1 MSESANSWASSAAV
15 RRGMQSNRSRDTKPE
30 IAVRRAV
37 HALGLRYRVDA
48 RPLPGLN
55 RRADLVFTRAK
66 VAVFV
71 DGCFWHG
78 CPDHHTVAKANATY
92 WADKVRSNRERD
104 ADTDEL
110 LSEAGWT
117 VVRAWEH
124 EDAADVA
131 QRVVG
136 AVRTGNSGVGVRPH
150 VSVGVRPDVSVSAG

>member
-1 MSESANSWASSAAV
+1 MSERRKSWASSAAV
-15 RRGMQSNRSRDTKPE
+15 RRGMQANRGRDTRPE

-37 HALGLRYRVDA
+37 HALGLRYKVDA
-48 RPLPGLN
+48 RPLPRLN

-92 WADKVRSNRERD
+92 WADKVRNNGERD
-104 ADTDEL
+104 ADTDRL
-110 LSEAGWT
+110 LVEAGWT

-124 EDAADVA
+124 EDVAAVA
-131 QRVVG
+131 QRVVL
-136 AVRTGNSGVGVRPH
+136 AVRAGNMGTP
-150 VSVGVRPDVSVSAG
+150 